1 MQFPVLSF
9 NWVDFLDIL
18 IVAFLIYQSF
28 LLIRGTRA
36 IQILQG
42 VGILVAIMFLARHI
56 QLMTIYWLL
65 HYAMVGVVVAL
76 PIVFQPEL
84 RRALEQLGRG
94 GVVASSLARLAR
106 EDLTKLVDE
115 LVWTTSIL
123 SQTKTGALIVVER
136 ETGLEDLIERGTRVE
151 GEASSKLL
159 LSIFLPK
166 SPLHDGAVVIRGKR
180 VMAAGCYLPLSD
192 NPSFD
197 MRLGTR
203 HRAAVGVTEE
213 TDALSLVVSEESGG
227 IALAYRG
234 KLTRDLTEE
243 TLKKM
248 LMALCVPIKR
258 KAVPPFISV
267 LGGRYAVPR
276 SGIFSEK
283 S

>member
-94 GVVASSLARLAR
+94 GVVVSSLARLAR

-248 LMALCVPIKR
+248 LMALCVHIKR